1 MQFEND
7 TLQFDGTWKKVD
19 GGSGVLMGVGLGIPP
34 PSLLRPMSQ
43 LAFVVANPQMAIQVC
58 TRRCRRLHKFSQI
71 FTFRSFGEVGHTQT
85 HKRGRRQLHF
95 SSLSYFHHFSLP
107 VLPQHLFQPYTPRDR
122 RRRGGDGMGSE
133 GVGSRE
139 RCGKRNLLT
148 VPRNYERERETTLGS
163 RQIPSYHFVK
173 SMIRNRAKILAPLA
187 CFVAMASTL
196 YTQYRTG
203 RMLLCCLDNPV
214 EAHQLTAV
222 CHNYS
227 PKIRRSKLI
236 RNCRLF

>member
-19 GGSGVLMGVGLGIPP
+19 GGSGVLMGVGLGMAPTTSTPP
-34 PSLLRPMSQ
+34 HE
-43 LAFVVANPQMAIQVC
+43 LAGVLVVANPQMAIQVC

-148 VPRNYERERETTLGS
+148 VPRNYERARETTLGS

-173 SMIRNRAKILAPLA
+173 SMIRNASKNLSTA
-187 CFVAMASTL
+187 C
-196 YTQYRTG
+196 
-203 RMLLCCLDNPV
+203 LLRGYGIDVIYLVSN
-214 EAHQLTAV
+214 
-222 CHNYS
+222 
-227 PKIRRSKLI
+227 R
-236 RNCRLF
+236 